1 MYPPIITPII
11 GDVTQTNPKESIAK
25 FLSILKT
32 ISKKLVPQNKKT
44 DTVKNYITNAKQL

>member
-32 ISKKLVPQNKKT
+32 ISKKLVPQNNNT
-44 DTVKNYITNAKQL
+44 ETVKNYITFEMQL